1 MIKTNYI
8 VLVQTLEDC
17 INLYKLCKEEKIN
30 IEYTTLSELV
40 EKKFEHRADI
50 YKGFRFAYDSFNT
63 LCYRCWMAEYEIE
76 TARKYHKN
84 VFFQT
89 VEEFAQSL
97 YRVAV

>member
-1 MIKTNYI
+1 MIKTSYV
-8 VLVQTLEDC
+8 VLVHTYEDC
-17 INLYKLCKEEKIN
+17 DKLYKLCKKEKID
-30 IEYTTLSELV
+30 IHYSTLSELV
-40 EKKFEHRADI
+40 EKRFEYRADI
-50 YKGFRFAYDSFNT
+50 YKGFRFAYDSSNT
-63 LCYRCWMAEYEIE
+63 LGYRCWMAEYEIE